1 MTKEEYEQLCKKVT
15 EYQVLDNK
23 IDILKCFN
31 NKHLIDSRLVYCL
44 DDDLQE
50 KIYSLVENV
59 TNEQISRLEKKM
71 EEL

>member
-23 IDILKCFN
+23 IDILKFFD

-50 KIYSLVENV
+50 KIYSLVKNV
-59 TNEQISRLEKKM
+59 INEQTSRLEKKL